1 MGLFSFFSS
10 EFVEVIDWVEP
21 DQDTI
26 LWKFP
31 DKENDIKYGAALT
44 VRAI

>member
-1 MGLFSFFSS
+1 MGLFSFLKG
-10 EFVEVIDWVEP
+10 EFIEVIDWVEK

-31 DKENDIKYGAALT
+31 DNENDI
-44 VRAI
+44 